1 MFDDSGPRLATLACS
16 VCTRRPKGGV
26 LFTRVCD
33 ENNVVT
39 VRTTAPMSYDGA
51 LSYRLSGFTAS
62 AHTTLPAEPVIL
74 YTRQREMPLPKTARG
89 RDFSCGT
96 SSWVLTATCFS
107 PVRLRPGHHHRV
119 RRGDC
124 FFHFGGDGRPQPFL
138 GGDSH
143 VATAAEGYCKLLR
156 AVRCVSCCVQCVISA
171 E

>member
-1 MFDDSGPRLATLACS
+1 MLSLHAPTEGRCSFYTRL
-16 VCTRRPKGGV
+16 RREQC
-26 LFTRVCD
+26 RHCED
-33 ENNVVT
+33 
-39 VRTTAPMSYDGA
+39 DGA
-51 LSYRLSGFTAS
+51 NVLRRRLILSAQRIHSIAPHVTA
-62 AHTTLPAEPVIL
+62 AEPVIL

-156 AVRCVSCCVQCVISA
+156 AVRCVSCCVQCVTSA